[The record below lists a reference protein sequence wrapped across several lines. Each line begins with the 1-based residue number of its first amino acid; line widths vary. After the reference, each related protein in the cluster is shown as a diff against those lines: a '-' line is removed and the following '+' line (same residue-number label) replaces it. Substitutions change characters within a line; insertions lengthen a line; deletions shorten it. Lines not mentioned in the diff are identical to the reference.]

1 MPMSLTSPPRI
12 TSAGIR
18 RARARFREGAAGDLF
33 YRAAIQLI
41 ADARQGASDLDLAE
55 SIGVLLQTW
64 NTQFYRFRGG
74 YKEQDT
80 AAIRRLLAKHNAAL
94 DGVRDRRLDQLSA
107 DDERLV
113 LQVFHDFEI
122 ALGQVG
128 AAKALHLLAPRFFP
142 LWDQRIA
149 QFGYGIRFKAVGQNS
164 SNYLLLMRAT
174 LEQINQLGG
183 WHNVN
188 GNPVK
193 AIDEYNYC
201 LHTRA
206 WTTK

>member
-1 MPMSLTSPPRI
+1 MVLTSPPRI
-12 TSAGIR
+12 TRAGIR

-41 ADARQGASDLDLAE
+41 ATARQGASDLDLAE

-80 AAIRRLLAKHNAAL
+80 AAIRRLLAKHGAAL
-94 DGVRDRRLDQLSA
+94 DSFQNRHLDHLTA
-107 DDERLV
+107 NDERLV
-113 LQVFHDFEI
+113 LKVFYDFEI

-142 LWDQRIA
+142 LWDQSIA
-149 QFGYGIRFKAVGQNS
+149 RFGYGIRFRGVGQNGS
-164 SNYLLLMRAT
+164 SYLLLMQAT
-174 LEQINQLGG
+174 LDQIKQLGG
-183 WHNVN
+183 WDGFD

-201 LHTRA
+201 LHTRG
-206 WTTK
+206 WITK

>member
-1 MPMSLTSPPRI
+1 MSLTSAARI
-12 TSAGIR
+12 TRAGIR
-18 RARARFREGAAGDLF
+18 QARTRFREGAAGDLF

-41 ADARQGASDLDLAE
+41 AAARQGASDLDLAE

-80 AAIRRLLAKHNAAL
+80 AAIRRLLAKHRAAV
-94 DGVRDRRLDQLSA
+94 DGVRDRCLDQLSA
-107 DDERLV
+107 DDEGLV
-113 LQVFHDFEI
+113 LKIFHDFEMV
-122 ALGQVG
+122 LGQVG

-149 QFGYGIRFKAVGQNS
+149 QFGYGIRFKGVGQNGS
-164 SNYLLLMRAT
+164 SYLLLMHAT
-174 LEQINQLGG
+174 LEQINMLGG
-183 WHNVN
+183 WDGFD
-188 GNPVK
+188 GNPLK

-201 LHTRA
+201 LHTRG

>member
-1 MPMSLTSPPRI
+1 MSLTSPPRI
-12 TSAGIR
+12 TRAGIR
-18 RARARFREGAAGDLF
+18 RARTRFREGAAGDLF

-41 ADARQGASDLDLAE
+41 ATARLGASDLDLAE

-74 YKEQDT
+74 YKVQDT
-80 AAIRRLLAKHNAAL
+80 AAIRRLLTKHKAAVE
-94 DGVRDRRLDQLSA
+94 GVRDRRLDQLSA
-107 DDERLV
+107 NDERMV
-113 LQVFHDFEI
+113 LKVFHDFEI
-122 ALGQVG
+122 VLGQVG

-149 QFGYGIRFKAVGQNS
+149 RFGYGIRFKGVGQNGS
-164 SNYLLLMRAT
+164 TYLLLMHAT
-174 LEQINQLGG
+174 LEQINLLGG
-183 WHNVN
+183 WGGFD

-201 LHTRA
+201 LHTRG
-206 WTTK
+206 WTIK

>member
-1 MPMSLTSPPRI
+1 MPLTSPPRI
-12 TSAGIR
+12 TRAGIR

-41 ADARQGASDLDLAE
+41 ATARQGASDLDLAE

-80 AAIRRLLAKHNAAL
+80 AAIRRLLAKHRGAL
-94 DGVRDRRLDQLSA
+94 DSIQDRRLDHLTA
-107 DDERLV
+107 DEERMV
-113 LQVFHDFEI
+113 LMVFHDFEI

-149 QFGYGIRFKAVGQNS
+149 QFGYGIRFRGVGQNG
-164 SNYLLLMRAT
+164 SNYLLLMKAT
-174 LEQINQLGG
+174 LEQIRHLGG
-183 WHNVN
+183 WDRFD

-201 LHTRA
+201 LHTRG
-206 WTTK
+206 WTSK

>member
-1 MPMSLTSPPRI
+1 MQLTSPPRI
-12 TSAGIR
+12 TRAGIR

-41 ADARQGASDLDLAE
+41 AAARHGASDLDLAE

-80 AAIRRLLAKHNAAL
+80 AAIRRLLAKHRAAL
-94 DGVRDRRLDQLSA
+94 DSVRGRRLDQLSA
-107 DDERLV
+107 DDERVILK
-113 LQVFHDFEI
+113 VFHDFEI

-149 QFGYGIRFKAVGQNS
+149 QFGYGIRFKGVGQNGS
-164 SNYLLLMRAT
+164 SYLFLMHAT
-174 LEQINQLGG
+174 LEQISQLGG
-183 WHNVN
+183 WDAFDR
-188 GNPVK
+188 NPVK

-201 LHTRA
+201 L
-206 WTTK
+206 